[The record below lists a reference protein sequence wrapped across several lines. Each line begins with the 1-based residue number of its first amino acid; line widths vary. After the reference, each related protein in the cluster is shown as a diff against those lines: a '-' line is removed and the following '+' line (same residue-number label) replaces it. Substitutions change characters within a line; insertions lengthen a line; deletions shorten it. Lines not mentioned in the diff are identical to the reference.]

1 MTANARQTRST
12 RGLAARASGGL
23 GAVASRDD
31 GKSAAGSALRLVPDP
46 SARAS
51 SGTFAIFVG
60 AVLALGLLGLLA
72 VNTMLE
78 QGAFAQQR
86 LSTRQTALT
95 HTEQALEQQVLVLQS
110 PQNLAAAARALG
122 MVAAGTP
129 AFLQLGTGRVLGVA
143 GAVGVPVVVRSGA
156 TGAGTAA
163 TTTKATT
170 TATPTARATVTASKA
185 TAAKPSKAPK
195 PATSAKPKP
204 SGAPRAGASPSPTS
218 NGGAP

>member
-1 MTANARQTRST
+1 MTALPARRNDRKPATGST
-12 RGLAARASGGL
+12 
-23 GAVASRDD
+23 
-31 GKSAAGSALRLVPDP
+31 LRLVPES

-51 SGTFAIFVG
+51 SGAFAIFVG

-86 LSTRQTALT
+86 LTTRQTALS

-110 PQNLAAAARALG
+110 PQNLAAAARTLG
-122 MVAAGTP
+122 MVASGIP
-129 AFLQLGTGRVLGVA
+129 AFLQLGTGRILGVA

-156 TGAGTAA
+156 TAPGTTPA
-163 TTTKATT
+163 TSATKA
-170 TATPTARATVTASKA
+170 ASATASKA
-185 TAAKPSKAPK
+185 ATAKPSAGGAAVKPTKAPK

-204 SGAPRAGASPSPTS
+204 SGAPRAGTSPSPTS